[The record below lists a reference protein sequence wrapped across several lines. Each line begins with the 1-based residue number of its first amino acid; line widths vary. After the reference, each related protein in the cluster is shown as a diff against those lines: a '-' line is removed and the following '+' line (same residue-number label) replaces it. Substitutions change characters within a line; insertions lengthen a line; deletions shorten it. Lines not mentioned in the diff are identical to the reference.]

1 MKVCKKSRKLK
12 FLLLLIFALNIL
24 GICYYYNV
32 IIIPVVKSVSEEKM
46 RAITV
51 DAVNDAVKTSLSE
64 MPSYA
69 DMTKMTYDK
78 DGNISTIVVNSSA
91 INDIVQRMTKN
102 VAKKLDDIDR
112 YGIEVPIGSLSG
124 VLFLAGKGP
133 EISLRVVPIGSVIP
147 QLCSEFK
154 EVGINQTN
162 HRIYLKL
169 NTNVNLVLPG
179 AHNVIAT
186 ITEVSISE
194 CIIVGKIP
202 STYLNSTSTEDMMDL
217 IP

>member
-1 MKVCKKSRKLK
+1 MKVKRSKKRKCI
-12 FLLLLIFALNIL
+12 FLFFSVLLIWA
-24 GICYYYNV
+24 GVYYYNAV
-32 IIIPVVKSVSEEKM
+32 IIPVVKSVSEEKM

-51 DAVNDAVKTSLSE
+51 DAVNEAVKNSLEE

-102 VAKKLDDIDR
+102 VAQKLDAIDR
-112 YGIEVPIGSLSG
+112 YGIEVPVGSLSG

-133 EISLRVVPIGSVIP
+133 EISLRIVPIGSVIP

-179 AHNVIAT
+179 AHNLIET